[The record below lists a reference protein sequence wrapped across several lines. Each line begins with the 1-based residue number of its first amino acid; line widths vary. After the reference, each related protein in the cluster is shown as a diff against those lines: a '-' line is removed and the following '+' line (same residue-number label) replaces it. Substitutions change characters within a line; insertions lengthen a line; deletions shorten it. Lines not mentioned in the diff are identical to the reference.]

1 MPTDYFCPFQNR
13 KIKLKHL
20 ENCGND
26 ILKTRFKQ
34 QQHQLWHQRYWIAS
48 TITNEWAEQGKRL
61 KSISPCHIFFM
72 WCLLQTEI
80 RGENGKTKKFQKGL
94 VWKVGVIGNGRNC
107 SNWSLKNGISRRF
120 VSFNSLSFTGS
131 FFVIFQFV
139 IFSFSKYRGRL
150 SHFIQIWKRLQQLFS
165 SRCEERWLYGQNRR
179 KEIKQKHVND
189 IVTSSRR
196 HEHQGPGT
204 ASYHSLHPLDLL
216 ISLLSL
222 SIISLFPLIL
232 ISVSLLSWSLW
243 SCSRSNSRCSL
254 SCIPLLI
261 WTVALAIHCT
271 NARRLLFVESKDS
284 TFQGLMVPKEESA
297 ADESIATL
305 FDPAIWRNETK

>member
-1 MPTDYFCPFQNR
+1 MGNR
-13 KIKLKHL
+13 
-20 ENCGND
+20 
-26 ILKTRFKQ
+26 
-34 QQHQLWHQRYWIAS
+34 
-48 TITNEWAEQGKRL
+48 
-61 KSISPCHIFFM
+61 
-72 WCLLQTEI
+72 
-80 RGENGKTKKFQKGL
+80 
-94 VWKVGVIGNGRNC
+94 RNC
-107 SNWSLKNGISRRF
+107 SNWSLKNGISWRF
-120 VSFNSLSFTGS
+120 ISFKILL
-131 FFVIFQFV
+131 FQFV

-150 SHFIQIWKRLQQLFS
+150 SHFIQIWKSLPQLFS
-165 SRCEERWLYGQNRR
+165 SRCEERWLHGQNRW

-261 WTVALAIHCT
+261 WTVAS
-271 NARRLLFVESKDS
+271 LLIAPMQDDCCSWNLKTRHSKVLCS
-284 TFQGLMVPKEESA
+284 PKENQLQIS
-297 ADESIATL
+297 
-305 FDPAIWRNETK
+305 R